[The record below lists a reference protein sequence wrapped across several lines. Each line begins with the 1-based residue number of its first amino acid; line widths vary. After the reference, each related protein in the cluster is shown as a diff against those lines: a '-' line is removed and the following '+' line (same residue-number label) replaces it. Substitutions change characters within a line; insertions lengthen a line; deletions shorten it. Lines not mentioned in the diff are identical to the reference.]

1 MTRSALIVF
10 SAALLLLPST
20 ASAQTF
26 AGGSI
31 GAGTASNPVGT
42 TELGFRV
49 AGSRITVRGV
59 ALLRCRQNKT
69 SEVEGIGS
77 GPLNPDGTF
86 RVTFSRRRLQPSTIR
101 GRYTRRVVVSGQV
114 AGGEIRGRLE
124 ATANGRE
131 VRDCSGAFD
140 YVARSAPALAGD
152 PAPPPANG
160 TLIGMTN
167 GRGGPF
173 ALNLRVSPDGTRI
186 TQLVAGARYTC
197 RRLLPYHETNYSPP
211 FTVNPDGTFRFV
223 EKFRVNFRDAVER
236 VTVTTE
242 GRFVAGGATGTW
254 QATTVARSK
263 RSRRVVDRCN
273 TGQVGWSASVL

>member
-1 MTRSALIVF
+1 MTRSALIAV
-10 SAALLLLPST
+10 SAAFLLLPSA

-31 GAGTASNPVGT
+31 GAGSAANAVGT
-42 TELGFRV
+42 TELGFRI
-49 AGSRITVRGV
+49 AGSRITVRGI
-59 ALLRCRQNKT
+59 ALLRCRGNET

-77 GPLNPDGTF
+77 GPLNADGTF
-86 RVTFSRRRLQPSTIR
+86 RVTFTRRRLQPSTIR

-114 AGGEIRGRLE
+114 SGGEIRGRLE
-124 ATANGRE
+124 ATATGRE

-160 TLIGMTN
+160 TLVGMTN

-173 ALNLRVSPDGTRI
+173 ALNLRVSADATRI

-197 RRLLPYHETNYSPP
+197 RRLRPYHETNYSPP
-211 FTVNPDGTFRFV
+211 ITINPDGTFRFV
-223 EKFRVNFRDAVER
+223 ERFRINFRDAVER

-242 GRFVAGGATGTW
+242 GRFVPGGATGTW
-254 QATTVARSK
+254 QASTVARSK
-263 RSRRVVDRCN
+263 RTRRVIDRCG
-273 TGQVGWSASVL
+273 TGQVGWSASVV